1 MERCG
6 RALKVYRAGVRMW
19 PTDGE
24 GDAEFADGEEGHE
37 KVLLDS
43 RTICDGEGTRGTLD
57 EATGAACGTLHVFQ
71 LSAIIHSC

>member
-43 RTICDGEGTRGTLD
+43 RTICDGEGTR
-57 EATGAACGTLHVFQ
+57 AF
-71 LSAIIHSC
+71 